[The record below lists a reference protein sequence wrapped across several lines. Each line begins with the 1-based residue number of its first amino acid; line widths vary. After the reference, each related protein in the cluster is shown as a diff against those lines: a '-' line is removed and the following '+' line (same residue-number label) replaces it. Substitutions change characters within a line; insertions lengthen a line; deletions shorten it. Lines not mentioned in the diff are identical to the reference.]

1 MKLLLR
7 ITYSNFFLFFF
18 KTALRVFVSCCDYMT
33 GE

>member
-7 ITYSNFFLFFF
+7 ITYSNFFYFF
-18 KTALRVFVSCCDYMT
+18 KTALMVFVSCCDYMT

>member
-7 ITYSNFFLFFF
+7 ITYSNFFIIF
-18 KTALRVFVSCCDYMT
+18 KASLRVFVSCCDYMT

>member
-7 ITYSNFFLFFF
+7 ITYSNFFFF

>member
-7 ITYSNFFLFFF
+7 ITYSNFFLFF